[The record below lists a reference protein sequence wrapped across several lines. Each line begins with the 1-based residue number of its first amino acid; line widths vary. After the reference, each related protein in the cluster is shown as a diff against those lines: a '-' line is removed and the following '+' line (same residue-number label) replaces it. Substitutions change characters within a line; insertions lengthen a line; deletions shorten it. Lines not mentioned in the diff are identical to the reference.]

1 MSGYR
6 SAIIG
11 CGAVSRIHAAAI
23 SAAGASLCAV
33 CDIVPPRAEAYAQ
46 KNGASVYTSFDKLLD
61 SVELDFIHICTPHY
75 LHLPMASA
83 ALRRGIN
90 TVLEKPP
97 AMSYDEFR
105 RLCRAEEESSA
116 SLCVCFQ
123 NRFNLTTEYVK
134 DILDSKKYGE
144 LTGAVGT
151 VTWNRQGE
159 YYTESGWRGRYA
171 TEGGS
176 VLINQALHTLDL
188 LNFFMGRPTGV
199 SSVCTNLSHSEIET
213 EDTVCAKISYGGK
226 SAVFYATVSAARS
239 PDAQIRLFFEHAQ
252 IDLTAHECIIRP
264 LGGKAE
270 IISADEASVGKEC
283 WGSSHAR
290 LIGRFYS
297 GLESGENPCP
307 LSSCRDTMEVLS
319 AIYGGGLKAAQRKE
333 FI

>member
-1 MSGYR
+1 M
-6 SAIIG
+6 
-11 CGAVSRIHAAAI
+11 
-23 SAAGASLCAV
+23 
-33 CDIVPPRAEAYAQ
+33 
-46 KNGASVYTSFDKLLD
+46 
-61 SVELDFIHICTPHY
+61 
-75 LHLPMASA
+75 
-83 ALRRGIN
+83 
-90 TVLEKPP
+90 
-97 AMSYDEFR
+97 
-105 RLCRAEEESSA
+105 
-116 SLCVCFQ
+116 
-123 NRFNLTTEYVK
+123 
-134 DILDSKKYGE
+134 
-144 LTGAVGT
+144 
-151 VTWNRQGE
+151 
-159 YYTESGWRGRYA
+159 
-171 TEGGS
+171 
-176 VLINQALHTLDL
+176 
-188 LNFFMGRPTGV
+188 
-199 SSVCTNLSHSEIET
+199 CTNLSHSEIET